1 MAKPLTISVEAAWF
15 ARAILDRK
23 NMRAYANVLRKLAA
37 QEPVLATVAQDID
50 NILSVTKAR

>member
-1 MAKPLTISVEAAWF
+1 MTEPLTISVDAAWF

-37 QEPVLATVAQDID
+37 KEPVLATVAQDID